1 MTDTQELNKHT
12 HFNFGF
18 VGGLILGGVLVL
30 LLGTKKGKE
39 VVDQILNEGEEAI
52 GDYLEKNPEVEQ
64 ELEEKTAVV
73 ASKVEKVKKFARS
86 RFFHRHGKPLT

>member
-18 VGGLILGGVLVL
+18 VGGLVLGGALVL

-52 GDYLEKNPEVEQ
+52 GDYLEKNPKVEQ
-64 ELEEKTAVV
+64 KLEKKTAVV
-73 ASKVEKVKKFARS
+73 ASRVS
-86 RFFHRHGKPLT
+86 RFFHRRGKPLT